1 MAGAQPSTKPR
12 AVDDVSVLD
21 PNPKQGLRM
30 RDFVR
35 ELSHAWRRLRRAP
48 AFTATTLIVL
58 ALGLGTTTAMFSM
71 VYAILLRPLP
81 YQESD
86 RLMNVSHSIAV
97 SGVSHIE
104 QSDATFL
111 LYQRHNTVFTS
122 IGGYRDADVNLGAVV
137 GKTGEPQLV
146 PATGVS
152 ASLLPTLGVSPM
164 LGRAFTADDDRPGAP
179 PVIILSDRLWRGRFG
194 ADPTIVGKRVMIND
208 EPREVIGVM
217 APAFRFPSASAQLW
231 YPMGL
236 DAAHADPGSFNYT
249 AVARLKPGVTATAAT
264 ADLDRILPRLLD
276 EFPSNIPKAMFEQAH
291 LHPVVQPLRDV
302 VVGSVTRLLWILFGA
317 VALVLIIACANVAN
331 LFLVRS
337 EGRQRELAVRTALGA
352 GGAALVAQHLGEALV
367 LAIGGGALG
376 IALAAGAV
384 RLLSALPAGIDVP
397 RLTEVS
403 VGPAVVLFALL
414 ATMASALAVCLV
426 PLTRTRRIAI
436 SSVLKE
442 SGRSATSGRERHRT
456 RGMLVVAQV
465 ALALILV
472 AASGLMARSF
482 ARLRDVKPG
491 FSDQGIATLKVSL
504 PAARYA
510 STAAS
515 VTFYDNLMRQTRGT
529 AGVRDAAI
537 TSWVPL
543 TGDND
548 NGVVMVEDHI
558 KIPNAV
564 PPVHDQVYATST
576 FFSTMR
582 IPLLSGRVYDNGDA
596 KRPALEAVV
605 SRGFAERYWSNGSA
619 LGKRIRPGIDGP
631 WFTIVGVVGDIHLH
645 ALEKP
650 AEQAVYFPLISPRRD
665 GTAAVSS
672 RVGIVARGTTAPST
686 LIASVRNVVHSLD
699 PALPTYG
706 ERPLSSIVA
715 AASAQARFLV
725 LLLAVA
731 STIALVL
738 GAVGIYGVM
747 AYGVSLREREIGV
760 RMALGARPSDV
771 TQMISRQGL
780 ALAGSGVTI
789 GLGASLGVTRLL
801 RGLLFDVSPVDPL
814 SLLGSV
820 AVLLGITL
828 LASWLPAR
836 RAASIDPG
844 TVLRGD

>member
-1 MAGAQPSTKPR
+1 
-12 AVDDVSVLD
+12 
-21 PNPKQGLRM
+21 M
-30 RDFVR
+30 RDFLR

-81 YQESD
+81 YPASD
-86 RLMNVSHSIAV
+86 RLMNVSHTIAV
-97 SGVSHIE
+97 AGLTHIE
-104 QSDATFL
+104 QSDASFL
-111 LYQRHNTVFTS
+111 LYQRHNTVFSS
-122 IGGYRDADVNLGAVV
+122 IGGYRNSSVNLGALA
-137 GKTGEPQLV
+137 GTAGEPAFV

-152 ASLLPTLGVSPM
+152 ASLLPTLGVSTAR
-164 LGRAFTADDDRPGAP
+164 GRPFNADDDRPGAP
-179 PVIILSDRLWRGRFG
+179 PVVILSDRLWRSRFG
-194 ADPTIVGKRVMIND
+194 ADPSVVGRRLMIND

-217 APAFRFPSASAQLW
+217 GPAFGFPAASTQLW
-231 YPMGL
+231 YPMRL
-236 DAAHADPGSFNYT
+236 DAAHTDPGGFDYA
-249 AVARLKPGVTATAAT
+249 AVGRLKPGVTATAAA

-276 EFPSNIPKAMFEQAH
+276 EFPSNIPKALFEQAH
-291 LHPVVQPLRDV
+291 LHPAVQPLRDA

-317 VALVLIIACANVAN
+317 VALVLVIACANVAN

-367 LAIGGGALG
+367 LAVSGGALG
-376 IALAAGAV
+376 IVLAVTAV
-384 RLLSALPAGIDVP
+384 RLLSTLPAGIDVP

-403 VGPAVVLFALL
+403 IGPAVVVFALV
-414 ATMASALAVCLV
+414 ATIASAVAVCLV
-426 PLTRTRRIAI
+426 PLVRTRRIAI

-456 RGMLVVAQV
+456 RGLLVVAQV

-472 AASGLMARSF
+472 AASGLLARSF
-482 ARLRDVKPG
+482 ARLRDVQPG
-491 FSDQGIATLKVSL
+491 FSDRGVATLRVSL

-510 STAAS
+510 LTPTLVS
-515 VTFYDNLMRQTRGT
+515 FYDNLMRTTRST
-529 AGVRDAAI
+529 AGVQDAALTNWI
-537 TSWVPL
+537 PL
-543 TGDND
+543 TSDHGP
-548 NGVVMVEDHI
+548 GVVQVEDQPI
-558 KIPNAV
+558 KPDAA
-564 PPVHDQVYATST
+564 PLVHDQVYAMNS

-596 KRPALEAVV
+596 KRATLEAVV
-605 SRGFAERYWSNGSA
+605 SRAFAERYWSNQSP

-650 AEQAVYFPLISPRRD
+650 AEQAVYFPWISPSGD
-665 GTAAVSS
+665 GAGVPRQVA
-672 RVGIVARGTTAPST
+672 IVARGTAAPST
-686 LIASVRNVVHSLD
+686 LLTSVRNAVHSLD
-699 PALPTYG
+699 PALPTYD

-725 LLLAVA
+725 LLLAAA
-731 STIALVL
+731 SSIALVL

-760 RMALGARPSDV
+760 RMALGARPSDI
-771 TQMISRQGL
+771 TQMISTQGL
-780 ALAGSGVTI
+780 ALAAGGVII
-789 GLGASLGVTRLL
+789 GLGSSLGVTRLL
-801 RGLLFDVSPVDPL
+801 RGLLYDVSPTDPL
-814 SLLGSV
+814 TLLGSV
-820 AVLLGITL
+820 AVLLGVAL

-836 RAASIDPG
+836 RAAGIDPG
-844 TVLRGD
+844 SVLRGD

>member
-1 MAGAQPSTKPR
+1 
-12 AVDDVSVLD
+12 
-21 PNPKQGLRM
+21 M

-35 ELSHAWRRLRRAP
+35 ELGHAWRRVRRAP

-71 VYAILLRPLP
+71 VYAILLRSLP
-81 YQESD
+81 YPASD
-86 RLMNVSHSIAV
+86 RLVSVSHTIAV
-97 SGVSHIE
+97 SGVSHVE
-104 QSDATFL
+104 QSDASFL
-111 LYQRHNTVFTS
+111 LYQRHNTVFAS
-122 IGGYRDADVNLGAVV
+122 IGGYRDAEVNLGAVV
-137 GKTGEPQLV
+137 GKTGDTELV

-152 ASLLPTLGVSPM
+152 ASLLPTLGVSPAR
-164 LGRAFTADDDRPGAP
+164 GRAFSADDDRPGAP

-194 ADPTIVGKRVMIND
+194 ADPSIVSKKILIND

-217 APAFRFPSASAQLW
+217 APGFRFPSATPQLW
-231 YPMGL
+231 YPMRL
-236 DAAHADPGSFNYT
+236 DPAKADPGSFNYS
-249 AVARLKPGVTATAAT
+249 AVARLKPGVTATAAA
-264 ADLDRILPRLLD
+264 ADLDRILPGLLD

-291 LHPVVQPLRDV
+291 VHPVVQPLRDV
-302 VVGSVTRLLWILFGA
+302 VVGGVTRLLWILFGA
-317 VALVLIIACANVAN
+317 VGLVLVIACANVAN

-352 GGAALVAQHLGEALV
+352 GGAALVAQHLGEAMV
-367 LAIGGGALG
+367 LATGGGALG
-376 IALAAGAV
+376 IALAATAV

-403 VGPAVVLFALL
+403 VGPAVGLFALV
-414 ATMASALAVCLV
+414 ATIASAVAVCLV
-426 PLTRTRRIAI
+426 PLLRTQRIAI

-456 RGMLVVAQV
+456 RGLLVIAQL

-482 ARLRDVKPG
+482 ARLRDVKAG
-491 FSDQGIATLKVSL
+491 FSDQGVATLGVSL
-504 PAARYA
+504 PRARYT
-510 STAAS
+510 STAAL
-515 VTFYDNLMRQTRGT
+515 VNFYDNLMRKTRGA
-529 AGVRDAAI
+529 AGVEDAAL
-537 TSWVPL
+537 TSWIPL

-548 NGVVMVEDHI
+548 NGVVSVEDQAL
-558 KIPNAV
+558 KPNAV
-564 PPVHDQVYATST
+564 PPVHDQVYAMSS

-582 IPLLSGRVYDNGDA
+582 IPLLAGRVYENGDA
-596 KRPALEAVV
+596 TRAALEAVV
-605 SRGFAERYWSNGSA
+605 SRGFAERYWSHGSP

-650 AEQAVYFPLISPRRD
+650 AEQAVYFPLIAPKKD
-665 GTAAVSS
+665 GPDVPS
-672 RVGIVARGTTAPST
+672 RVAIVARGATAPST
-686 LIASVRNVVHSLD
+686 LLTSVRNVVHSID
-699 PALPTYG
+699 AAVPTYA
-706 ERPLSSIVA
+706 ERPMTAIVG

-725 LLLAVA
+725 LLLAAA
-731 STIALVL
+731 SGIALVL

-771 TQMISRQGL
+771 TRMISGQGL
-780 ALAGSGVTI
+780 ALAAIGVAI

-801 RGLLFDVSPVDPL
+801 RGLLYDISPADPL
-814 SLLGSV
+814 TLLGSA
-820 AVLLGITL
+820 AVLLGVAL

-844 TVLRGD
+844 SVLRGD